1 MGWLARAGVGLAS
14 VSVLFPWYLGP
25 VAAAPIP
32 FAAAA
37 SITGVV
43 STPSAHQKNGLC
55 LVSGAPS
62 VVPGSSPLIVAP
74 HPIAVTLAWLP
85 GLNASTC
92 STTTTRAGAPVARA
106 LARDITHSPSLSGRA
121 VFHCPNDD
129 GASAVLSFAYARH
142 RMSAPIVVGL
152 SGCRFVSASG
162 KLRRSTTTA
171 ISTKLATL
179 APCGWKA
186 YFTDATATC

>member
-1 MGWLARAGVGLAS
+1 LAAVC
-14 VSVLFPWYLGP
+14 VMFPWYLGQP

-32 FAAAA
+32 FAAAG
-37 SITGVV
+37 SVIGV
-43 STPSAHQKNGLC
+43 STPSAHQMNGLC

-74 HPIAVTLAWLP
+74 HPIAVTMAWLP

-92 STTTTRAGAPVARA
+92 STTTTRAGAPVARS
-106 LARDITHSPSLSGRA
+106 LARDITRSPSLSPRA
-121 VFHCPNDD
+121 EFHCPMDD
-129 GASAVLSFAYARH
+129 GARAVVSFAYARH

-162 KLRRSTTTA
+162 KVRRSTTTA
-171 ISTKLATL
+171 ISTELATL

-186 YFTDATATC
+186 YFNGAIAGC